1 MGLRQGR
8 QQSGE
13 TSQARCAGQARCGIG
28 LSRCRSQPVR
38 PAPTP
43 LPLGQRACAVNARAS
58 TAMGN
63 GQMDRSLSQHGLTA
77 TAVALVLSLAISPPA
92 GAQMAVYDAAAHA
105 ETSQTLAQA
114 LKLVDSAGQ
123 QLSQLTSLKDAL
135 GSVGASSGGLA
146 SPLRSLNASLTP
158 PAMKFDGWNLP
169 REMQSPNFGSMSS
182 SRDFL
187 GQALGVTPDKNNNIA
202 YGDRDAAVQR
212 RQLAVRDA
220 AMNGYSLAL
229 AQRQQIQPALERA
242 ASLADQATSAATL
255 MDQQRTTT

>member
-1 MGLRQGR
+1 MG
-8 QQSGE
+8 
-13 TSQARCAGQARCGIG
+13 
-28 LSRCRSQPVR
+28 
-38 PAPTP
+38 
-43 LPLGQRACAVNARAS
+43 
-58 TAMGN
+58 
-63 GQMDRSLSQHGLTA
+63 RSLSQHGLTA
-77 TAVALVLSLAISPPA
+77 TAVALVLGVAVSQPA
-92 GAQMAVYDAAAHA
+92 RAQMAVYDAAAHA
-105 ETSQTLAQA
+105 ETSQTLAQTIKI
-114 LKLVDSAGQ
+114 LDSATQ
-123 QLSQLTSLKDAL
+123 QLSQLTALKSAL

-255 MDQQRTTT
+255 MDQQRTTNYLLAAIAGEMVAQRSLMASYLEVVSTKALQDQPVIFTNSLRTTYTAPSLSADSPLGQ

>member
-1 MGLRQGR
+1 
-8 QQSGE
+8 
-13 TSQARCAGQARCGIG
+13 
-28 LSRCRSQPVR
+28 
-38 PAPTP
+38 
-43 LPLGQRACAVNARAS
+43 
-58 TAMGN
+58 
-63 GQMDRSLSQHGLTA
+63 MDRSLSQHGLTA

-105 ETSQTLAQA
+105 ETSQTVAQTIKI
-114 LKLVDSAGQ
+114 LDSATQ
-123 QLSQLTSLKDAL
+123 QLSQLTALKNAL

-158 PAMKFDGWNLP
+158 PAMRFDGWNLP
-169 REMQSPNFGSMSS
+169 REMQSPNFGSISS
-182 SRDFL
+182 SRDFV
-187 GQALGVTPDKNNNIA
+187 GQALGITPDKNNNIA
-202 YGDRDAAVQR
+202 YGDRDAVVQR

-255 MDQQRTTT
+255 MDQQRTTNYLLAAIAGEMVAQRSLMASYLEVVSTRTLQDQPVIYTSSPSTTFAMPYSTGPLGE

>member
-1 MGLRQGR
+1 MGR
-8 QQSGE
+8 
-13 TSQARCAGQARCGIG
+13 
-28 LSRCRSQPVR
+28 
-38 PAPTP
+38 P
-43 LPLGQRACAVNARAS
+43 LP
-58 TAMGN
+58 
-63 GQMDRSLSQHGLTA
+63 QHGLTA
-77 TAVALVLSLAISPPA
+77 TAVALVLGLAISPPA
-92 GAQMAVYDAAAHA
+92 RGQMAVYDAAAHA

-255 MDQQRTTT
+255 MDQQRTTNYLLAAIAGEMVAQRSLMASYLEVVSTKALQEQPVIFTSSSRTTYTAPSLTADPPLGQ

>member
-1 MGLRQGR
+1 MG
-8 QQSGE
+8 
-13 TSQARCAGQARCGIG
+13 
-28 LSRCRSQPVR
+28 
-38 PAPTP
+38 
-43 LPLGQRACAVNARAS
+43 
-58 TAMGN
+58 
-63 GQMDRSLSQHGLTA
+63 RSLSQHGLTA
-77 TAVALVLSLAISPPA
+77 TAVALLLSLAISPPA

-169 REMQSPNFGSMSS
+169 REMQTPNFGSMWS
-182 SRDFL
+182 SREFL
-187 GQALGVTPDKNNNIA
+187 GQALGVAPDKNNNVA
-202 YGDRDAAVQR
+202 YGDRDSALQR
-212 RQLAVRDA
+212 RQLAARDA

-255 MDQQRTTT
+255 MDQQRTTNYLLAAIAGEMVAQRSLMVSYLEVVSTSTLQSQPVIYTGSSSTTFGPPSSTGPLGE

>member
-1 MGLRQGR
+1 
-8 QQSGE
+8 
-13 TSQARCAGQARCGIG
+13 
-28 LSRCRSQPVR
+28 
-38 PAPTP
+38 
-43 LPLGQRACAVNARAS
+43 
-58 TAMGN
+58 MGN
-63 GQMDRSLSQHGLTA
+63 GQMGRPLPQHGLTA
-77 TAVALVLSLAISPPA
+77 TAVALVLGLAISPPA
-92 GAQMAVYDAAAHA
+92 RGQMAVYDAAAHA

-123 QLSQLTSLKDAL
+123 QLSQLTSLKNAL

-158 PAMKFDGWNLP
+158 PAMKFDGWSLP
-169 REMQSPNFGSMSS
+169 REMQAPNFGSMSS

-202 YGDRDAAVQR
+202 YGD
-212 RQLAVRDA
+212 RDA

-255 MDQQRTTT
+255 MDQQRTTNYLLAAIAGEMVAQRSLMASYLEVVSTKALQDQPVIFTNSLRTTYTAPSLSADSPLGQ

>member
-1 MGLRQGR
+1 MGR
-8 QQSGE
+8 
-13 TSQARCAGQARCGIG
+13 
-28 LSRCRSQPVR
+28 
-38 PAPTP
+38 P
-43 LPLGQRACAVNARAS
+43 LP
-58 TAMGN
+58 
-63 GQMDRSLSQHGLTA
+63 QHGLTA
-77 TAVALVLSLAISPPA
+77 TAVALVLGLAISPPA
-92 GAQMAVYDAAAHA
+92 RGQMAVYDAAAHA
-105 ETSQTLAQA
+105 ETSQTLAQTIKI
-114 LKLVDSAGQ
+114 LDSATQ
-123 QLSQLTSLKDAL
+123 QLSQLTALKSAL

-255 MDQQRTTT
+255 MDQQRTTNYLLAAIAGEMVAQRSLMASYLEVVSTKALQDQPVIFTNSLRTTYTAPSLSADSPLGQ

>member
-1 MGLRQGR
+1 MG
-8 QQSGE
+8 
-13 TSQARCAGQARCGIG
+13 
-28 LSRCRSQPVR
+28 
-38 PAPTP
+38 
-43 LPLGQRACAVNARAS
+43 
-58 TAMGN
+58 
-63 GQMDRSLSQHGLTA
+63 RSLSQHGVTA
-77 TAVALVLSLAISPPA
+77 TAVALLLSLAASPPA
-92 GAQMAVYDAAAHA
+92 RAQMAVYDAAAHA
-105 ETSQTLAQA
+105 ETSQTLAQTIKI
-114 LKLVDSAGQ
+114 LDSATQ
-123 QLSQLTSLKDAL
+123 QLSQLTSLKNAL

-158 PAMKFDGWNLP
+158 PAMTFDGWNLP
-169 REMQSPNFGSMSS
+169 REMQAPNLGSMTS

-242 ASLADQATSAATL
+242 ASLADQATSAATM
-255 MDQQRTTT
+255 MDQQRTTNYLLAAIAGEMIAQRSLMASYLEVVSTKTLQDQPVIFTGSPRTTYAAPSLGADSPLGQ

>member
-1 MGLRQGR
+1 MG
-8 QQSGE
+8 
-13 TSQARCAGQARCGIG
+13 
-28 LSRCRSQPVR
+28 
-38 PAPTP
+38 
-43 LPLGQRACAVNARAS
+43 
-58 TAMGN
+58 
-63 GQMDRSLSQHGLTA
+63 RSLSQHGLTA
-77 TAVALVLSLAISPPA
+77 TAVALLLSLAISPPA

-169 REMQSPNFGSMSS
+169 REMQTPNFGSMSS

-187 GQALGVTPDKNNNIA
+187 GQALGVTPDKNNNVA
-202 YGDRDAAVQR
+202 YGDRDSALQR
-212 RQLAVRDA
+212 RQLAARDA

-255 MDQQRTTT
+255 MDQQRTTNYLLSAIAGEMVAQRSLMASYLEVVSTSTLQSQPVIYTGSSSTTFGPPSSTGPLGE

>member
-1 MGLRQGR
+1 
-8 QQSGE
+8 
-13 TSQARCAGQARCGIG
+13 
-28 LSRCRSQPVR
+28 V
-38 PAPTP
+38 
-43 LPLGQRACAVNARAS
+43 LG
-58 TAMGN
+58 
-63 GQMDRSLSQHGLTA
+63 
-77 TAVALVLSLAISPPA
+77 LAISPPA
-92 GAQMAVYDAAAHA
+92 RGQMAVYDAAAHA

-255 MDQQRTTT
+255 MDQQRTTNYLLAAIAGEMVAQRSLMASYLEVVSTKALQDQPVIFTNSLRTTYTAPSLSADSPLGQ

>member
-1 MGLRQGR
+1 MGR
-8 QQSGE
+8 
-13 TSQARCAGQARCGIG
+13 
-28 LSRCRSQPVR
+28 
-38 PAPTP
+38 P
-43 LPLGQRACAVNARAS
+43 LP
-58 TAMGN
+58 
-63 GQMDRSLSQHGLTA
+63 QHGLTA
-77 TAVALVLSLAISPPA
+77 TAVALVLGLAISPPA
-92 GAQMAVYDAAAHA
+92 RGQMAVYDAAAHA

-255 MDQQRTTT
+255 MDQQRTTNYLLAAIAGEMVAQRSLMASYLEVVSTKALQDQPVIFTNSLRTTYTAPSLSADSPLGQ

>member
-1 MGLRQGR
+1 MG
-8 QQSGE
+8 
-13 TSQARCAGQARCGIG
+13 
-28 LSRCRSQPVR
+28 
-38 PAPTP
+38 
-43 LPLGQRACAVNARAS
+43 
-58 TAMGN
+58 
-63 GQMDRSLSQHGLTA
+63 RSLPQHGLTA
-77 TAVALVLSLAISPPA
+77 AAVAVTLGLAVSPA
-92 GAQMAVYDAAAHA
+92 AWAQMAVYDAAAHA

-169 REMQSPNFGSMSS
+169 REMQTPNFGSMSS

-202 YGDRDAAVQR
+202 YGDRDSAVQR
-212 RQLAVRDA
+212 RQLAARDA

-255 MDQQRTTT
+255 MDQQRTTNYLLAAIAGEMVAQRSLMASYLEVVSTKTLQDQPVIFTSSSQTTYTAPSLGADSPLGQ